1 MSVCY
6 LFQGQYPWDIRV
18 EKIVSAL
25 NEEDIETHIISRNMN
40 GLPIKE
46 KLMPHVYV
54 HRINVTN
61 INKINGLMNFPAFFS
76 PFWIKKIFQV
86 IKEYKLKIIIV
97 RDLPLAP
104 AAILAGK
111 IFGIPVIMDMA
122 ENYPAMIQ
130 DTWRFRGP
138 HIHDY
143 LLRNPNVLRVME
155 KWVINRLDGI
165 LVVSEESK
173 ERISQFLCKN
183 SVAWI
188 IGNTPRLDQTESF
201 YHHPLI
207 DRISEHCG
215 LKLIY
220 VGGLESSRGLE
231 TVIRSLPLIL
241 SDGIEILL
249 VVVGDGESRERL
261 KKLAC
266 DYGLEKNIIFT
277 GFIEQKFIPSIIKSS
292 DICIIPH
299 YVTEHTDT
307 TIPNKIYDYMAQKKP
322 IIATNSRTLSRIIK
336 QGKCGYIYEDFN
348 NKELAQIIKKLV
360 NADLRKQLGESGYG
374 LVRSVFNW
382 SEDKAVLMDAIRY
395 YYSYAR

>member
-1 MSVCY
+1 
-6 LFQGQYPWDIRV
+6 
-18 EKIVSAL
+18 
-25 NEEDIETHIISRNMN
+25 
-40 GLPIKE
+40 
-46 KLMPHVYV
+46 
-54 HRINVTN
+54 
-61 INKINGLMNFPAFFS
+61 
-76 PFWIKKIFQV
+76 
-86 IKEYKLKIIIV
+86 LKIIIV